1 MKKLVLLLL
10 FSIPLD
16 LLSQARVGVFYTPG
30 LNVTRFRSKKEHL
43 SGPRNNINF
52 SSEIGLNI
60 DLPFGRYAFSPTL
73 SFIARK
79 NSVLIREGGSLKKR
93 EVHTLQYA
101 SITLPLRLTTE
112 EYDIAGL
119 TGVRFLFIIGPRL
132 LLKVYHFPED
142 NEIEPVVE
150 RFSIGDVAIHNM
162 AGVEIPLGLETK
174 LVVGPTY
181 TVGLVELARE
191 GPYDR
196 EEISL
201 RNTNWG
207 FSVGIVF

>member
-1 MKKLVLLLL
+1 MKKIVLLLL

-16 LLSQARVGVFYTPG
+16 LLSQAKVGISYTPG

-43 SGPRNNINF
+43 NGPRNNIDF

-79 NSVLIREGGSLKKR
+79 NSLLIREGSNPTKR
-93 EVHTLQYA
+93 EVHSLQYA
-101 SITLPLRLTTE
+101 SVTFPLRLTTE
-112 EYDIAGL
+112 EYDIASL
-119 TGVRFLFIIGPRL
+119 TGVRFLFIVGPRL

-142 NEIEPVVE
+142 NEVKHVVK
-150 RFSIGDVAIHNM
+150 RFSVGDVAIHNM

-191 GPYDR
+191 SLYDR

-207 FSVGIVF
+207 FSVGIIF